1 MLHILVGTNREG
13 SRSAEVAEFI
23 KPFYEKEGMETRI
36 MNIKDVG
43 LGELDK
49 ESYGDEKPKALND
62 AVEELLKTD
71 GLVVIVPEYNGS
83 MPGAL
88 KYFIDHWRYPESFE
102 HRPVAFIGLG
112 GRFGGLRPV
121 EHLQQVFGY
130 RNSFIYPD
138 RVFLHNV
145 WGLIKDATI
154 EDDLICKLLKS
165 QAQGFC
171 RFIKALKS
179 EKLHGGDYKP
189 EN

>member
-1 MLHILVGTNREG
+1 
-13 SRSAEVAEFI
+13 
-23 KPFYEKEGMETRI
+23 